1 MKKKVILVITLSLVI
16 NVSLVLYNFM
26 YFSKKETINYVT
38 NVIKTKLDLIN
49 DIVEKFP
56 VKNTGIVEVTA
67 NYKGAHGE
75 NYPAVFNYNYE
86 LSDKLYLENGEFSY
100 INIDSNLKKMVNLF
114 FNLKKLDLTNYEIS
128 KSDGKYILTYD
139 EKAINEVLKT
149 TFNKISVSIEAKD
162 VFKKEKNI
170 QIDLD
175 DIHIDILK
183 KDIVI
188 KNHDKLSYISLDSDL
203 CYLNVN
209 NKLKM
214 NLFMKDNYSSNIV
227 WNGQV
232 YTLLLEDEGFLL
244 KFNTSASIY
253 NSISMTFKYE
263 DVILNKNNKL
273 ENFKDNPIIRYISE
287 SDLSL

>member
-38 NVIKTKLDLIN
+38 NVIKAKLDLIN

>member
-1 MKKKVILVITLSLVI
+1 
-16 NVSLVLYNFM
+16 
-26 YFSKKETINYVT
+26 
-38 NVIKTKLDLIN
+38 
-49 DIVEKFP
+49 
-56 VKNTGIVEVTA
+56 
-67 NYKGAHGE
+67 
-75 NYPAVFNYNYE
+75 
-86 LSDKLYLENGEFSY
+86 
-100 INIDSNLKKMVNLF
+100 MVNIFL
-114 FNLKKLDLTNYEIS
+114 NLKKLDLTNYEIS
-128 KSDGKYILTYD
+128 KSDDKYILTYD

-149 TFNKISVSIEAKD
+149 TFNKINVSIEAKD
-162 VFKKEKNI
+162 IFKKEKNI

-188 KNHDKLSYISLDSDL
+188 KYQGILTYISLDSDL
-203 CYLNVN
+203 CYLNIN

-214 NLFMKDNYSSNIV
+214 NLFMKDNFSSNIV

-232 YTLLLEDEGFLL
+232 YSLFLEDEGFLL

>member
-1 MKKKVILVITLSLVI
+1 MVIT
-16 NVSLVLYNFM
+16 VSLVLYNFM

-38 NVIKTKLDLIN
+38 NEIKTSLDLIN
-49 DIVEKFP
+49 DIVGKFP
-56 VKNTGIVEVTA
+56 VKNTGTVEVTA

-86 LSDKLYLENGEFSY
+86 LSDKLYLENGEFGY
-100 INIDSNLKKMVNLF
+100 INIDSNLKKMVNIFL
-114 FNLKKLDLTNYEIS
+114 NLKKLDLTNYEIS
-128 KSDGKYILTYD
+128 KSDDKYILTYD

-149 TFNKISVSIEAKD
+149 TFNKINVSIEAKD
-162 VFKKEKNI
+162 IFKKEKNI

-188 KNHDKLSYISLDSDL
+188 KYQGILTYISLDSNL

>member
-1 MKKKVILVITLSLVI
+1 MKKKVIVVITLSLVI
-16 NVSLVLYNFM
+16 TVSLVLYNFM

-38 NVIKTKLDLIN
+38 NEIKTSFDLIN
-49 DIVEKFP
+49 DIMDKFP
-56 VKNTGIVEVTA
+56 VKNTGTVEVTA

-100 INIDSNLKKMVNLF
+100 INIDSNLKKMVNIFL
-114 FNLKKLDLTNYEIS
+114 NLKKLDLTNYEIS
-128 KSDGKYILTYD
+128 KSDDKYILTYD

-149 TFNKISVSIEAKD
+149 TFNKINVSIEAKD
-162 VFKKEKNI
+162 IFKKEKNI

-188 KNHDKLSYISLDSDL
+188 KYQGILTYISLDSDL
-203 CYLNVN
+203 CYLNFN
-209 NKLKM
+209 NKFKM
-214 NLFMKDNYSSNIV
+214 NLFMKDNFSSNIV

-232 YTLLLEDEGFLL
+232 YSLFLEDEGFLL

-253 NSISMTFKYE
+253 NSISMTFKYD